1 MKCLNQ
7 AIAQQANQ
15 QDNCIGHFW
24 ESRGFKSAPLLTEQ
38 ALPACMVYVDLNLIR
53 AGMATTPETSEH
65 ISIQERIAQQ
75 FDSAE
80 AIQQHSHQQAE
91 NSLAK

>member
-38 ALPACMVYVDLNLIR
+38 ALPACMVYVDPIR
-53 AGMATTPETSEH
+53 AGMAATPAT
-65 ISIQERIAQQ
+65 
-75 FDSAE
+75 
-80 AIQQHSHQQAE
+80 
-91 NSLAK
+91 